1 MFVLQGLKSQP
12 VNLLKSFKALTLSLS
27 ALFALV
33 LVTVSSMTTVYAEQ
47 DIPLRNNQ
55 LSLAEAES
63 LAIQSEPGQA
73 SLLASAEAYQELSI
87 SAGQLPDPKLRAGL
101 ANYPLES
108 GNFSTEGMTQLQLG
122 VRQAFPAG
130 NTRAVNTRQF
140 QSRALEM
147 HEKAESRERD
157 VLSSVRHTWLE
168 TYYWTRALGLVS
180 ESRRYF
186 TDLVSLTQDL
196 YAVGAKDQQDV
207 LRSELELSRIDERLI
222 SIDKQ
227 ILSSQAQLSQWIGT
241 DATRPLAS
249 NLPDWTHLPSSDE
262 LHANLLTHP
271 TVKASLAR
279 VDVQNSSI
287 DLAKANYKPGWAIDA
302 GYAYRDGRL
311 PTGESR
317 SDFISVGVSV
327 DLPLFTKNRQ
337 DRKLSAAVNQRRA
350 ATESHEQLVRGLS
363 SQLNAEIA
371 RWESL
376 QRRMNLY
383 ETQIIVQ
390 TKEQAQAALLAYQNN
405 TGDFAEVMRG
415 YIANLNAQLDYDRL
429 QVERAQSYALL
440 ANLGGITP

>member
-1 MFVLQGLKSQP
+1 MTVFQGLKSRP
-12 VNLLKSFKALTLSLS
+12 VNLLKSIKALTLSLG
-27 ALFALV
+27 ALLALV
-33 LVTVSSMTTVYAEQ
+33 LVTVSSLATATVYAKQ
-47 DIPLRNNQ
+47 NSP

-63 LAIQSEPGQA
+63 LALQSEPGQA
-73 SLLASAEAYQELSI
+73 SLLASADAYQELSI
-87 SAGQLPDPKLRAGL
+87 AAGQLPDPKLRAGL

-147 HEKAESRERD
+147 NEKAENRQRD
-157 VLSSVRHTWLE
+157 VLSSVRHSWLE
-168 TYYWTRALGLVS
+168 TYYWTRAQGLVS
-180 ESRRYF
+180 ESRTYF

-196 YAVGAKDQQDV
+196 YSVGAKDQQDV
-207 LRSELELSRIDERLI
+207 LRSELELSRLDERLI
-222 SIDKQ
+222 TIDKQ
-227 ILSSQAQLSQWIGT
+227 ILSSQAQLSRWIGT

-249 NLPDWTHLPSSDE
+249 HLPDWTHIPSSKS
-262 LHANLLTHP
+262 LQANLLTHP

-279 VDVQNSSI
+279 VAVKNSSI

-311 PTGESR
+311 PNGESR

-376 QRRMNLY
+376 QRRMDLY